1 MGRYDSLI
9 AETIAIQNAR
19 QAEIDYDNEIYD
31 LAQEY
36 KELAEVLGLNE
47 KTCKYLLKYII
58 DRELSEVQLKDIYD
72 SL

>member
-36 KELAEVLGLNE
+36 KELAEE
-47 KTCKYLLKYII
+47 KTYKYLLKYII

-72 SL
+72 NL